1 MIPEWLENGDLP
13 PGVHF
18 SQWAEVEDRLA
29 FNPLRRRLFAGFREA
44 CDLLRRAGCRLV
56 YLDGSFVTTKPLPGD
71 FDACWD
77 IQHVDEDA
85 LDPVFWDFSQ
95 GRAAQKRRFLGEFF
109 PAQLPE
115 GATHVFF
122 LVDGRRNPIDQI
134 EAFKPWLEA
143 QGAEIGRVISVV
155 HTQLAEK
162 HPALLAWFEACVHF
176 SDVVLLN
183 RREGVG
189 NKALSDFLNHFKKQ
203 YYPCHF
209 ELLKDNHVK
218 NPALVLEPQARRM
231 SHVFDEEQDWVF
243 TNSEGEEIDEQEDS
257 DDEEI
262 EAKPEEDPY
271 FARRNGG
278 RRLKEIPE
286 IADFL

>member
-1 MIPEWLENGDLP
+1 MSAENVKP
-13 PGVHF
+13 
-18 SQWAEVEDRLA
+18 
-29 FNPLRRRLFAGFREA
+29 
-44 CDLLRRAGCRLV
+44 LV
-56 YLDGSFVTTKPLPGD
+56 YLILGATGSGRREVVADLIASGLEPTDRVAVLLPAAEAPNEAEARLPGV
-71 FDACWD
+71 ARWTW
-77 IQHVDEDA
+77 IDEGA
-85 LDPVFWDFSQ
+85 I
-95 GRAAQKRRFLGEFF
+95 A
-109 PAQLPE
+109 AQLPA
-115 GATHVFF
+115 GATRVFF
-122 LVDGRRNPIDQI
+122 LVDGRRNPVDQI

-143 QGAEIGRVISVV
+143 QGAEIGRVICVV

-176 SDVVLLN
+176 ADVVLLN
-183 RREGVG
+183 LREGVE
-189 NKALSDFLNHFKKQ
+189 NKALSDFLNHFKKR

-209 ELLKDNHVK
+209 ELLKDNQVK

-243 TNSEGEEIDEQEDS
+243 TNAEGEEIDEQEDS

-286 IADFL
+286 IADYL

>member
-1 MIPEWLENGDLP
+1 MSAENVKP
-13 PGVHF
+13 F
-18 SQWAEVEDRLA
+18 
-29 FNPLRRRLFAGFREA
+29 
-44 CDLLRRAGCRLV
+44 V
-56 YLDGSFVTTKPLPGD
+56 YLILGATGSGRREVVADLIASGLEPTD
-71 FDACWD
+71 
-77 IQHVDEDA
+77 
-85 LDPVFWDFSQ
+85 
-95 GRAAQKRRFLGEFF
+95 RAAVLLPAAEAPNEAEARLPEVARWTWIDEGAIA
-109 PAQLPE
+109 AQLPA

-122 LVDGRRNPIDQI
+122 LVDGRRNPVDQI
-134 EAFKPWLEA
+134 EAFKPWLDA
-143 QGAEIGRVISVV
+143 QGAEIGRVICVV

-176 SDVVLLN
+176 ADVVLLN
-183 RREGVG
+183 RREGVE

-209 ELLKDNHVK
+209 ELLKDNQVK

-231 SHVFDEEQDWVF
+231 SHVFDEEQDWIF
-243 TNSEGEEIDEQEDS
+243 TNAEGEEIDEQEDS

-278 RRLKEIPE
+278 RRLKEIPN